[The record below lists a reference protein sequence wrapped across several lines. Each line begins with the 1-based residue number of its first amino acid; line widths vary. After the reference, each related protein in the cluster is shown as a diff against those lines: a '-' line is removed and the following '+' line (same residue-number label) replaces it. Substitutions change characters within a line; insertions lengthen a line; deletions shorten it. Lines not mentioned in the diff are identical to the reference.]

1 MHSSRLIVV
10 GALGVAALITIVTVA
25 VLAPWRGPGAVGVEG
40 APVAQS
46 TVEVVAGNMV
56 SETKVPGVIAYA
68 QTTEV
73 SAGRA
78 GVITELPPAETVVT
92 AGGVL
97 YRIDT
102 HPVILFAGGLP
113 VWRDFGPDMTD
124 GNDVLQLERNLA
136 ALGFFPEEPDAA
148 FDWDTTVAIREWQG
162 SLGLERTGT
171 VERWEVV
178 FWNDTLRVDSVDAR
192 LGQDV
197 GPGSVVFHA
206 TGVEKVVDVAVKSSD
221 RSLAVV
227 GQLVTVTLPD
237 GTTTEGTIQTVGA
250 PTSRT
255 SSDGTSKEIVVP
267 VRVVITDQADIAEL
281 ALASVS
287 VGFAS
292 TIRSDVLTVPVD
304 ALVPL
309 DDTHYAVEVP
319 AGQDSE
325 DRELVPVEV
334 GAITSGQVEISGDG
348 IVEGLTVVVPRR

>member
-1 MHSSRLIVV
+1 MHPSRLIVV
-10 GALGVAALITIVTVA
+10 AALTVVGLIAVAAVA
-25 VLAPWRGPGAVGVEG
+25 VLGPWRGSSAVDGEE
-40 APVAQS
+40 APVVQS

-56 SETKVPGVIAYA
+56 SETRVPGVVVYS

-73 SAGRA
+73 GAGRA
-78 GVITELPPAETVVT
+78 GVITELPPPETVVR

-97 YRIDT
+97 YRVDT

-113 VWRDFGPDMTD
+113 AWRDFGPGMTG
-124 GNDVLQLERNLA
+124 GNDVLQLERNLS
-136 ALGFFPEEPDAA
+136 ALGFFPEEPDAE
-148 FDWDTTVAIREWQG
+148 FDWDTTVAIREWQS
-162 SLGLERTGT
+162 SLGLERTGI
-171 VERWEVV
+171 VERWELL
-178 FWNDTLRVDSVDAR
+178 FWNDTLRVDSVDVH

-206 TGVEKVVDVAVKSSD
+206 TGMEKVVDVAVTSSD
-221 RSLAVV
+221 RSIAVV
-227 GQLVTVTLPD
+227 GQVVTVTLPD
-237 GTTTEGTIQTVGA
+237 GATTEGTIQTVGA

-255 SSDGTSKEIVVP
+255 SADGTSKEIVVP

-281 ALASVS
+281 ALATVS

-319 AGQDSE
+319 ADDASE
-325 DRELVPVEV
+325 EHKLVPVEV

-348 IVEGLTVVVPRR
+348 IIEGLTVVVPRR